1 VAKVEPVCK
10 ERLPDTGQGAVF
22 IAEDRGVVRLT
33 LSNPGKLNAL
43 TAAMWIELA
52 HAFNTFSLRND
63 LRCIVVS
70 GAGTEA
76 FAAGADISEFET
88 VRNTPAQVE
97 QYHENIVPAALD
109 AIAACDVPV
118 VAAIQGACIGGGLEI
133 ASVCDIRVCNSG
145 ARFGAPVGL
154 LGFPMA
160 PREFRYLIRLFGAR
174 VVAELLLE
182 GRIFDAAQAQRR
194 GIVTE
199 VFESETFDNALGR
212 TVERV
217 CRGSPLAAR
226 INKRQIRDFL
236 DQAAPPSLAERREF
250 YKFANSDD
258 YRAGRVAF
266 LQKGTP
272 VFTGT

>member
-1 VAKVEPVCK
+1 MEKSEALNSAVAQIEKQFGKGAIMRMGDMP
-10 ERLPDTGQGAVF
+10 LANIDYIPTG
-22 IAEDRGVVRLT
+22 
-33 LSNPGKLNAL
+33 
-43 TAAMWIELA
+43 
-52 HAFNTFSLRND
+52 SL
-63 LRCIVVS
+63 
-70 GAGTEA
+70 
-76 FAAGADISEFET
+76 
-88 VRNTPAQVE
+88 
-97 QYHENIVPAALD
+97 ALD
-109 AIAACDVPV
+109 
-118 VAAIQGACIGGGLEI
+118 VALGIGGL
-133 ASVCDIRVCNSG
+133 
-145 ARFGAPVGL
+145 PK
-154 LGFPMA
+154 
-160 PREFRYLIRLFGAR
+160 
-174 VVAELLLE
+174 
-182 GRIFDAAQAQRR
+182 GRIVEIFGPEASGKTTLLYHVMAQAQRR